1 MLTEYKGVVYDCFG
15 IPKIVRDDMISQV
28 INHHKNDQITHEYFD
43 YTKCTKKN
51 T

>member
-15 IPKIVRDDMISQV
+15 IPKIVHDDIISQV
-28 INHHKNDQITHEYFD
+28 INNHKNDQTIRKHFD
-43 YTKCTKKN
+43 YTKCIEKN